1 MAKEIN
7 VPKPQIINGK
17 MDKIGLRMPAHFGY
31 PDLSAILTN
40 GEAVYGDVTQ
50 IALEYS
56 TDEKLLRQF
65 LPQPYEL
72 NGDPVV
78 TVEYSMNR
86 SIDWLAGG
94 EYNIISVSVPAIYV
108 GEVDKISGNYALVL
122 WENLTDPILTG
133 REMHGIPKIYGD
145 IENHRIFEG
154 IWKTALRNRGKTILD
169 IQAADLTR
177 MAPDEFE
184 GFKENCRQR
193 NLLGWKYIPNE
204 TLTDAIASYATV
216 LPASVRCHEAWSARG
231 NLRWYP
237 QTWKENPTQAH
248 IVNALHSLPIEK
260 VLSCF
265 VSNIEMKLQ
274 LLKARRLR

>member
-1 MAKEIN
+1 MAKIHN
-7 VPKPQIINGK
+7 VHKSLTINGQ
-17 MDKIGLRMPAHFGY
+17 MDKRGLRMPAHFGH
-31 PDLSAILTN
+31 PDLSAILKN

-50 IALEYS
+50 IALDYR
-56 TDEKLLRQF
+56 TDEKLLKQF

-78 TVEYSMNR
+78 SVEYSMNR
-86 SIDWLAGG
+86 RIEWLAGG
-94 EYNIISVSVPAIYV
+94 EYNIISVSVPAIYL
-108 GEVDKISGNYALVL
+108 GEVDKVSGNYALVL

-145 IENHRIFEG
+145 IENHRIFNG
-154 IWKTALRNRGKTILD
+154 IWKTSLSNRGKTILD
-169 IQAADLTR
+169 IHAADLTR

-184 GFKENCRQR
+184 GFKENGQQR

-216 LPASVRCHEAWSARG
+216 LPASVRCCEAWSARG
-231 NLRWYP
+231 SLCWYP
-237 QTWKENPTQAH
+237 QTWEENPTQAH

-265 VSNIEMKLQ
+265 VSNFSMTLQ
-274 LLKARRLR
+274 LMKVRRLN